1 MQRTV
6 SRPIYLLSGLMAQS
20 ELNQLLDRLY
30 GEL

>member
-1 MQRTV
+1 MQRAV

-30 GEL
+30 SGL

>member
-6 SRPIYLLSGLMAQS
+6 SRPTYLLSGLMTQS